1 MNSEKIAKKFYEWM
15 DQMKSGND
23 RVVFIAKS
31 KGQCIYAFKNVTF
44 PVNAVKVWVD
54 KGEGLEEYI
63 SYEGTNAQ
71 HVVDFSLIVK
81 NSSKLIFADGENK
94 LHAYGLKD
102 VVNDFKKIIGYIK
115 AGKLITIVF
124 ASAEKNSVTVIE
136 KIVDTEEDAATS
148 CLFDNLSHPAPNF
161 NESAGVFNELF
172 DR

>member
-15 DQMKSGND
+15 DKMKTENE

-31 KGQCIYAFKNVTF
+31 KERCIYAYKNVTF

-54 KGEGLEEYI
+54 KGNGLEEYI
-63 SYEGTNAQ
+63 TYKGANDPN
-71 HVVDFSLIVK
+71 VGDFSMIIK
-81 NSSKLIFADGENK
+81 DSNKLIIEDAEKK
-94 LHAYGLKD
+94 LHSYGLKD

-124 ASAEKNSVTVIE
+124 ASAEKNLVTVIE